1 VTNSWRDPSGVT
13 DQVNVSE
20 AKTQLS
26 KLLERVEAGEEIV
39 IARHGKPV
47 ARLVPE
53 QRKRARKRR
62 LGGLEGKI
70 EIIGDWY
77 DADEEIAD
85 LFCRGDVES
94 PSSS

>member
-1 VTNSWRDPSGVT
+1 MPAPVT
-13 DQVNVSE
+13 DQVNVYE

-39 IARHGKPV
+39 IARHGKAV

-53 QRKRARKRR
+53 PRKGQGKRR

-70 EIIGDWY
+70 EIIGDGH

-85 LFCRGDVES
+85 MFYES
-94 PSSS
+94 ELEPPAP